1 VASWGSLAI
10 ASWSVTQGDHRG
22 AQPHAHARQQQH
34 RRVSAGK
41 APPRPTGVTT
51 TAATSIAAAVAER
64 LRRLTDGGALSIH
77 AEVEPRALGYA
88 ICAIVRSA
96 QPRAT
101 SS

>member
-1 VASWGSLAI
+1 
-10 ASWSVTQGDHRG
+10 
-22 AQPHAHARQQQH
+22 
-34 RRVSAGK
+34 
-41 APPRPTGVTT
+41 
-51 TAATSIAAAVAER
+51 VAER